1 MTTDDFIAAMDRDI
15 SARAADIIT
24 AKPAQEKYLSYADM
38 KALTA
43 CIGSLCEEKL
53 GGVPG
58 QVLVA
63 CKLAE
68 AVLAPAN
75 EKAPLLRDVL
85 RMSRGLSGVSAIIT
99 AIGTALGWSGTA
111 IAVVV
116 AFMVGTSLFGAVCVS
131 AFVGYFLFL
140 APPAKL
146 SGKALDVLRQGM
158 RVALAEHARHA
169 SQP

>member
-1 MTTDDFIAAMDRDI
+1 MKTL
-15 SARAADIIT
+15 SA
-24 AKPAQEKYLSYADM
+24 SG
-38 KALTA
+38 
-43 CIGSLCEEKL
+43 GSLCEEEL
-53 GGVPG
+53 GAVPR

-75 EKAPLLRDVL
+75 EKAALLRDAL
-85 RMSRGLSGVSAIIT
+85 RQSRGLSGVSAIIT

-111 IAVVV
+111 IAVVD
-116 AFMVGTSLFGAVCVS
+116 AIMDGTSLFGAVCVS
-131 AFVGYFLFL
+131 AVVGYFLFL

-158 RVALAEHARHA
+158 RVALAEHYRST